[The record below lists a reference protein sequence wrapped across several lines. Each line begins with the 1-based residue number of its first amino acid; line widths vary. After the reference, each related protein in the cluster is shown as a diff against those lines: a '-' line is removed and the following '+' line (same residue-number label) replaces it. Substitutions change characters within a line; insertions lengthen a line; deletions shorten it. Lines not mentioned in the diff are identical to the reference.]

1 MRLVE
6 HACLYFN
13 SLFLMEKSPF
23 RGKKTGG
30 LFFIIKRF
38 LLSEI
43 HSLILHGYFIMS
55 IPRCRNKNK

>member
-1 MRLVE
+1 
-6 HACLYFN
+6 
-13 SLFLMEKSPF
+13 MEKSPF